1 LARKEPARLK
11 YPSIITRYV
20 FREISVSFVFCFSVF
35 LFAGLIAGFL
45 PLLQKGMEAGLELT
59 LILFQVLINAMPGT
73 LVTVLPLSITIGIL
87 LGLGRMASDN
97 EMAAIKSSG
106 VSIWRLLPPTLA
118 LGLIGFLLSL
128 LCTLVLIPKGI
139 SEGRRLLNEAATR
152 RVDAG
157 IEERTFFDSLKN
169 LVLYVEKKDLATGL
183 LHHVFIRESSQPDEI
198 QTIIARQGQVRTD
211 PEGKALILNLRNG
224 TIVRED
230 GNGDAT
236 GSLAFESYVF
246 RYPLD
251 KTKLE
256 ASKPTF
262 EELSISEI
270 HKRVR
275 ELITEE
281 NKNLPGI
288 EIYRRR
294 VEVFAGILI
303 AQRFVHPL
311 ACIALALAAFPLGA
325 LYLGKSRLNN
335 VSIGLAAVFVYYA
348 FTLATERVARSYL
361 APPEIVL
368 PLPPLIF
375 IIVSVYF
382 TRCLDLER
390 APSVF
395 RLLPKSIFR
404 ARPKAD

>member
-1 LARKEPARLK
+1 M
-11 YPSIITRYV
+11 
-20 FREISVSFVFCFSVF
+20 FCFSVF

-45 PLLQKGMEAGLELT
+45 PLLQKGMEAGLEPT
-59 LILFQVLINAMPGT
+59 LILFQVLINALPGT

-97 EMAAIKSSG
+97 EIAAIKSSG
-106 VSIWRLLPPTLA
+106 ISIWRLLPPTLA

-128 LCTLVLIPKGI
+128 LCALVLIPKGI
-139 SEGRRLLNEAATR
+139 SEGKRLLNEAATK

-157 IEERTFFDSLKN
+157 IEEGTFFDSLKN
-169 LVLYVEKKDLATGL
+169 LVLYVEKKDPATGL
-183 LHHVFIRESSQPDEI
+183 LHHVFIRESSQPGEI
-198 QTIIARQGQVRTD
+198 QTIIARQGQVRAD
-211 PEGKALILNLRNG
+211 RKALILDLRNG

-230 GNGDAT
+230 KNGDAI

-251 KTKLE
+251 KARLE
-256 ASKPTF
+256 AAKPTF

-270 HKRVR
+270 RKRVR
-275 ELITEE
+275 GLITEE

-335 VSIGLAAVFVYYA
+335 VSIGLVAVFVYYA
-348 FTLATERVARSYL
+348 FTLATERVARSDL

-375 IIVSVYF
+375 AAVSVYF
-382 TRCLDLER
+382 TRCVDLER
-390 APSVF
+390 VPSVF

-404 ARPKAD
+404 ARSKAD

>member
-1 LARKEPARLK
+1 M
-11 YPSIITRYV
+11 
-20 FREISVSFVFCFSVF
+20 FCFSVF
-35 LFAGLIAGFL
+35 LFAGLVAGFL

-59 LILFQVLINAMPGT
+59 LILFQVLINALPGT

-97 EMAAIKSSG
+97 EIAAIKSSG
-106 VSIWRLLPPTLA
+106 ISIWRLLPPTLA
-118 LGLIGFLLSL
+118 LGFIGFLLSL

-139 SEGRRLLNEAATR
+139 SEGRRLLNEAATKR
-152 RVDAG
+152 PDAG

-169 LVLYVEKKDLATGL
+169 LVLYVEKKDPTTGL
-183 LHHVFIRESSQPDEI
+183 LHHVFIKESSQPDEI
-198 QTIIARQGQVRTD
+198 QTIIAEQGQVRAD
-211 PEGKALILNLRNG
+211 PEEKALILNLRNG

-230 GNGDAT
+230 KNGDAV

-251 KTKLE
+251 KAKFE
-256 ASKPTF
+256 AAKPTF
-262 EELSISEI
+262 EELPISEI
-270 HKRVR
+270 RKRVR
-275 ELITEE
+275 ELITED
-281 NKNLPGI
+281 NKDLPGI
-288 EIYRRR
+288 ENYRRK

-335 VSIGLAAVFVYYA
+335 VSIGLVAVFVYYA
-348 FTLATERVARSYL
+348 FTLATERVARSDL

-382 TRCLDLER
+382 TRCVALER
-390 APSVF
+390 MPSTV
-395 RLLPKSIFR
+395 RLLLKSIFR
-404 ARPKAD
+404 LRPKSD

>member
-1 LARKEPARLK
+1 MTH
-11 YPSIITRYV
+11 PSIINRYI
-20 FREISVSFVFCFSVF
+20 FREISISFVFCFSVF

-59 LILFQVLINAMPGT
+59 LILFQVLINALPGT

-97 EMAAIKSSG
+97 EIAAIKSAG
-106 VSIWRLLPPTLA
+106 ISIWRLLPPTLA

-128 LCTLVLIPKGI
+128 LCALVLIPKGI
-139 SEGRRLLNEAATR
+139 SEGRRLLNEAATK

-169 LVLYVEKKDLATGL
+169 LVLYVEKKDPATGL
-183 LHHVFIRESSQPDEI
+183 LHHVFIKESSKPDEI
-198 QTIIARQGQVRTD
+198 QTIIAQSGQVMTD
-211 PEGKALILNLRNG
+211 AKEKALILNLRNG

-230 GNGDAT
+230 KNGDAV

-256 ASKPTF
+256 ASKATF

-270 HKRVR
+270 RKRVR
-275 ELITEE
+275 ELITED
-281 NKNLPGI
+281 NKDLPGI

-335 VSIGLAAVFVYYA
+335 VSIGLVAVFVYYA
-348 FTLATERVARSYL
+348 FTLATERMARSDL

-382 TRCLDLER
+382 TRCVALER
-390 APSVF
+390 VPSSV
-395 RLLPKSIFR
+395 RLLLKSIFR
-404 ARPKAD
+404 VRPKGD

>member
-1 LARKEPARLK
+1 M
-11 YPSIITRYV
+11 
-20 FREISVSFVFCFSVF
+20 FCFSVF
-35 LFAGLIAGFL
+35 LFAGLIVGFL

-59 LILFQVLINAMPGT
+59 LILFQVLINALPGT

-97 EMAAIKSSG
+97 EIAAIKSAG
-106 VSIWRLLPPTLA
+106 ISIWRLLPPTLA
-118 LGLIGFLLSL
+118 LGFIGFLLSL
-128 LCTLVLIPKGI
+128 LCALVLIPKGI
-139 SEGRRLLNEAATR
+139 SEGRRLLNEAATK

-169 LVLYVEKKDLATGL
+169 LVLYVEKKDPATGL
-183 LHHVFIRESSQPDEI
+183 LHHVFIKESSQPDEI
-198 QTIIARQGQVRTD
+198 QTIIAQQGQVRAD

-230 GNGDAT
+230 KNGDAV

-251 KTKLE
+251 KAKFE
-256 ASKPTF
+256 AAKPTF

-270 HKRVR
+270 RKRVR
-275 ELITEE
+275 ELITED
-281 NKNLPGI
+281 NKDLPGI
-288 EIYRRR
+288 ENYRRK

-335 VSIGLAAVFVYYA
+335 VSIGLVAVFVYYA
-348 FTLATERVARSYL
+348 FTLATERVARSDL

-382 TRCLDLER
+382 TRCVALER
-390 APSVF
+390 MPSTV
-395 RLLPKSIFR
+395 RLLLKSIFR
-404 ARPKAD
+404 VRSKGD